1 MMTSLFDPIS
11 CIDSRHGTPSPG
23 SPEMSISLALT
34 SEQGYGYFPAIPG
47 QFLKDGRYKVSRMLA
62 IGQSSSV
69 FMVRELVED
78 EWVPVS

>member
-1 MMTSLFDPIS
+1 MTIP
-11 CIDSRHGTPSPG
+11 
-23 SPEMSISLALT
+23 LALT

-78 EWVPVS
+78 E